1 MHHSFAQGTDS
12 NTNNAKEQNP
22 PAMSEVRN
30 ATVTSNQGAT
40 NRSSKTRNDKESY
53 SFTKHSYNFQRCPA
67 AL

>member
-30 ATVTSNQGAT
+30 APVTSNQGAAK
-40 NRSSKTRNDKESY
+40 RFSRPD
-53 SFTKHSYNFQRCPA
+53 Q
-67 AL
+67 